1 MKKVGFI
8 TNTDKDPRF
17 EYTAKLVNFVLEKG
31 CQAYLTEGAVKY
43 TGAGTAFSGVEEIYE
58 QSDFVV
64 VLGGD
69 GTILRVARKTALY
82 NTPILGINF
91 GTLGY
96 LADVEKSDAM
106 TAIDAVLNE
115 KYRIEKRMM
124 IEASIVRKDTA
135 QDRNIALN
143 EVCINSSGFTRLI
156 SLGIEVNGQYIDTFR
171 ADGVIVSTPTG
182 STAYNLSAGGPILNP
197 ATELMTITHICPHA
211 LYARPIV
218 FSGND
223 VLKIKIESSYNNIQ
237 MTLDGKQSIQL
248 KNDDVVKI
256 KKSKYTTGI
265 IKTTDTNFYD
275 ILRRKMVEVRI

>member
-8 TNTDKDPRF
+8 TNTDKDSGF
-17 EYTAKLVNFVLEKG
+17 EYTGELVDFVLEKG
-31 CQAYLTEGAVKY
+31 CQALIPEGALRYIGK
-43 TGAGTAFSGVEEIYE
+43 GTAFSGVEEIYE

-69 GTILRVARKTALY
+69 GTILRVARKTALF
-82 NTPILGINF
+82 NTPILGVNF

-96 LADVEKSDAM
+96 LADVEKTDAK
-106 TAIDAVLNE
+106 TAIEAVLNE
-115 KYRIEKRMM
+115 KYKIEKRMM
-124 IEASIVRKDTA
+124 IEASVVRKDSA

-197 ATELMTITHICPHA
+197 STELMTITHICPHA

-218 FSGND
+218 FSGDD
-223 VLKIKIESSYNNIQ
+223 VLKIKIESNYNNIQ

-248 KNDDVVKI
+248 RNDDIIKI
-256 KKSKYTTGI
+256 KKSKYNTGI

-275 ILRRKMVEVRI
+275 ILRRKMVEVRV

>member
-8 TNTDKDPRF
+8 TNTDKDPNF
-17 EYTAKLVNFVLEKG
+17 EETTGLVKFVIEKG
-31 CQAYLTEGAVKY
+31 CEALLTEGAVRR
-43 TGAGTAFSGVEEIYE
+43 TGIGTAFSGVEEIYE

-69 GTILRVARKTALY
+69 GTILRVARKTAMY

-96 LADVEKSDAM
+96 LADVEKNDAK
-106 TAIDAVLNE
+106 TAIESVLGGNY
-115 KYRIEKRMM
+115 KIEERMM
-124 IEASIVRKDTA
+124 IDAAVERNGLV
-135 QDRNIALN
+135 QDRSIALN
-143 EVCINSSGFTRLI
+143 EVCINSSGYTRLI
-156 SLGIEVNGQYIDTFR
+156 SIGIEVNDQYIDTFR
-171 ADGVIVSTPTG
+171 ADGIIVSTPTG

-197 ATELMTITHICPHA
+197 LTELMTITHICPHA

-218 FSGND
+218 VSGSD
-223 VLKIKIESSYNNIQ
+223 TVRIRIESSYNNMQ

-248 KNDDVVKI
+248 KNDDVIKI
-256 KKSKYTTGI
+256 KKSRCHTGI

-275 ILRRKMVEVRI
+275 ILRRKMVEVRA